1 METRDRFE
9 LEQQLLQC
17 WHITD
22 DINTVINYIAQQPDI
37 PATNQDELLNMLGGL
52 RSLYHYRFRDMMNLF
67 NELISKGDIV
77 THDIIDP

>member
-1 METRDRFE
+1 MKVVNRFE

-37 PATNQDELLNMLGGL
+37 PATNQDELLNMLGGMK
-52 RSLYHYRFRDMMNLF
+52 SLYHHRFRDMMKLF
-67 NELISKGDIV
+67 EALIKKGDI
-77 THDIIDP
+77 I